1 MCPTFDCLLPNMR
14 LLGLQL
20 IPQTAF
26 AYQSALYLFRVRR
39 RSTPFPHIRS
49 EGFNSLVHV
58 DTDNTSKSQP
68 RSNMTTS
75 SEHIV
80 KQQQQ
85 RHFGNNVESIMATN
99 RTLATASAAA
109 TTMTAAATQSSKT
122 TIASTGTLQQ
132 NSMSINYNSN
142 HHWDQTVGAI
152 TGKKRKK
159 KTRLVLAAQ

>member
-99 RTLATASAAA
+99 RTLATASAA

>member
-1 MCPTFDCLLPNMR
+1 MR

-99 RTLATASAAA
+99 RTLATASAAS
-109 TTMTAAATQSSKT
+109 TMTMTAAATQSSKT